1 LLLDAMKYYTFYLST
16 VSICIFAVLMLPAE
30 LLGQQQ
36 DSTAADSVLLR
47 QIQQELGDS
56 EESADEGRRP
66 TGGSSQTQGVRATSA
81 NLNPDISAI
90 GDFRSLY
97 TSEGD
102 RNWDAYVQGVE
113 LSFRSVI
120 DPYARA
126 DFYPVF
132 EGEGG
137 ELNAKIEE
145 AYLTTLS
152 LPLNLQLKAGKFR
165 QSFGRAN
172 LVHRHALP
180 VIDVPVAYETFLGE
194 AMIDQGASL
203 SWLIPNPSFYQEL
216 IVEITRGPDES
227 PLFHLSEGNEV
238 MKLAHLKNF
247 WSLSDNAT
255 LQLGLSGAIGE
266 NEALGTSRLGGIDIT
281 YIWKPLQRST
291 YRSFE
296 WQTELFFSNTETDT
310 GEEFD
315 AWGVYSWMQYQ
326 VAQRWFLTGMYSY
339 AQQPF
344 DPDLDEQALSANLG
358 WYATEFQK
366 LEIGPQLHTESGFGD
381 SSFSLRFRW
390 VFVIGAH
397 GAHEY

>member
-1 LLLDAMKYYTFYLST
+1 MNSYKNLLFTSIACILS
-16 VSICIFAVLMLPAE
+16 VAILPSNAFA
-30 LLGQQQ
+30 QQQ

-47 QIQQELGDS
+47 QIEQQLGET
-56 EESADEGRRP
+56 EETS
-66 TGGSSQTQGVRATSA
+66 TGNQQTATSLQTQSVRATSA

-90 GDFRSLY
+90 GDFRSIY
-97 TSEGD
+97 TGEGD
-102 RNWDAYVQGVE
+102 GNWDAFVHGTE
-113 LSFRSVI
+113 FSFRSAI

-165 QSFGRAN
+165 QSFGRMN
-172 LVHRHALP
+172 MVHRHALP
-180 VIDVPVAYETFLGE
+180 VIDVPVAYEAFIGE
-194 AMIDQGASL
+194 AMIDQGGSL

-227 PLFHLSEGNEV
+227 PLFHLSEDNRV
-238 MKLAHLKNF
+238 MKMAHLKNF

-255 LQLGLSGAIGE
+255 LELGFSGAIGE
-266 NEALGTSRLGGIDIT
+266 NESLQTSRLGGIDLT
-281 YIWKPLQRST
+281 YKWKPLQRST
-291 YRSFE
+291 YKSFE
-296 WQTELFFSNTETDT
+296 WQTELFFSEVETGPDQSV
-310 GEEFD
+310 D
-315 AWGVYSWMQYQ
+315 SWGMYSWMQYQ
-326 VAQRWFLTGMYSY
+326 VARRWFLTGMYSY
-339 AQQPF
+339 AQQP
-344 DPDLDEQALSANLG
+344 LDSNLEEQAISANIG

-366 LEIGPQLHTESGFGD
+366 LEIGPQLLTESNFGD
-381 SSFSLRFRW
+381 GVFSLRFRW

-397 GAHEY
+397 GAHQY